1 MAKLLS
7 VWPLF
12 MWTRVHWGLFQQTES
27 SIYNLQVLMIIAAHR
42 QNFKYLYFYSF
53 NFSSFIMFVG
63 VLFFDSQIYFAKYI
77 ISVCNTFKSPSQ
89 VFAPDSISLVI
100 RASYSR
106 ATCQLGSA
114 TVDKLELREHTSYT
128 FLRWRTR
135 AISSVIDT
143 PGIRPVRIAS
153 NCLKEPYM
161 QRQLH

>member
-106 ATCQLGSA
+106 ATCQLGLA

-128 FLRWRTR
+128 FLRWRAR
-135 AISSVIDT
+135 AIKSVIDT

-153 NCLKEPYM
+153 KCFKEPYM